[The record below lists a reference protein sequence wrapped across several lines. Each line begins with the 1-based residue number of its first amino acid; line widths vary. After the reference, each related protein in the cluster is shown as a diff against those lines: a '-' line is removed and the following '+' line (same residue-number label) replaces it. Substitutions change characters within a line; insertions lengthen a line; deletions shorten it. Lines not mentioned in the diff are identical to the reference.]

1 MTWRHCSM
9 NSRPN
14 LPASVSSERA
24 FKQSFFLRFRP
35 DKMENHCECSSR
47 LRSGGSGN
55 CWGTAALF
63 SGVEAISLGFHRP
76 VWLCRN
82 HAKNLKGKVRSEA
95 NCCFPSTEDKC
106 SANNANLVPCP
117 QRILNVV
124 TQLEKYRGGTFI
136 CNRHLNR
143 ADKDPAFTSHEDYKP
158 PASRKVKVKI
168 PLHFFL
174 TRWQTTMKSS
184 N

>member
-1 MTWRHCSM
+1 
-9 NSRPN
+9 
-14 LPASVSSERA
+14 
-24 FKQSFFLRFRP
+24 
-35 DKMENHCECSSR
+35 MENHCECSSR

-63 SGVEAISLGFHRP
+63 SGAEAISLGFQRP

-136 CNRHLNR
+136 CNRHLNL